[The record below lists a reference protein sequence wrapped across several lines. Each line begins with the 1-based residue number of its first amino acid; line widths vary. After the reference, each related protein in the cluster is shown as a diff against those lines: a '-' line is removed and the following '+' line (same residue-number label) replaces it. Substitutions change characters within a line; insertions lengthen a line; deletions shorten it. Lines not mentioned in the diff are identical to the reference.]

1 MMRARAPEHPT
12 KEVGGG
18 TREKAAS
25 ASFFFFCSF
34 FRFNSFLPSE
44 LYYHGL
50 EHVRGVQVLFSLGG
64 KTFPRRKFRREK
76 FKDHESFDVRIL
88 AVGILEL
95 LEVDLR
101 YFQLAK

>member
-1 MMRARAPEHPT
+1 MRARAPEHPT

-25 ASFFFFCSF
+25 ASFFFF
-34 FRFNSFLPSE
+34 
-44 LYYHGL
+44 
-50 EHVRGVQVLFSLGG
+50 VLFSVSTLFYLPSYIITAWNTYAVYRYCFHSEV
-64 KTFPRRKFRREK
+64 KLFLERKFRREK